1 MCCIFTLSCQA
12 TLQKSSRMSIFM
24 RMKCTIWS
32 VDRVRRCCKIYMSPA
47 NSVMWVYSVVKT
59 MRRCRVVF
67 ALPPEININRQS
79 FSESKECNL
88 ISIQYR
94 SPPTCEWTQILSVVE
109 TNELCEHNFVSFC
122 HQDRLHTVCRLA
134 VTHICIINMKFYGLM
149 VKDYILF
156 EENLSFINHENLRKC
171 CACFKNLIYTY
182 ILFTSVITTLYKA
195 LESCILQCTSILMLQ
210 STSSAKL
217 IRVTYQNESYLQR
230 SKNLRVLYPLSK
242 WITTSPRRYP
252 SKFILWLQYFWYNH
266 FF

>member
-1 MCCIFTLSCQA
+1 MCCIFKLSCQA

-47 NSVMWVYSVVKT
+47 NSVMWVQSVVKT
-59 MRRCRVVF
+59 MRRCRVVY

-94 SPPTCEWTQILSVVE
+94 SPPTCERTQILSVVE

-134 VTHICIINMKFYGLM
+134 VTHICIINMKLYGLM
-149 VKDYILF
+149 VTNYILF
-156 EENLSFINHENLRKC
+156 EDDISFIKHENLRKFC
-171 CACFKNLIYTY
+171 VFLNNLIYTY
-182 ILFTSVITTLYKA
+182 LLFTSVITPLYKA
-195 LESCILQCTSILMLQ
+195 LESCILQCTPILMLQ
-210 STSSAKL
+210 STSPAKL
-217 IRVTYQNESYLQR
+217 IRVIYQNKLHLQGGI
-230 SKNLRVLYPLSK
+230 NLRVLYPLSK

-252 SKFILWLQYFWYNH
+252 SKFILGLHYF
-266 FF
+266 